1 MWYIVL
7 AILGTMLFLL
17 IAALTAHSSFINTF
31 ERYDLVKTQAGIK
44 AENVLQLFI
53 REKKVLLKLGVT
65 SGKFLD
71 CYMPKRKM
79 ILLSDSTYQ
88 NNSVASVAIV
98 AHEFGHALQHKEK
111 SFLFVF
117 SRFIGFIYKIISK
130 ILLLSFLVGIIF
142 LFFNTLQHIG
152 LIILW
157 SCLGA
162 IALYIV
168 FKIISIPLEYNAS
181 KRAMIL
187 LSEYKILNGK
197 ELKMARKVLDRAAG
211 TYIADFITLILGINF
226 LKRRKK

>member
-17 IAALTAHSSFINTF
+17 IAAFSSHSSFISTF
-31 ERYDLVKTQAGIK
+31 ERYDLVKNQAGIK
-44 AENVLQLFI
+44 AEDVLQLLI
-53 REKKVLLKLGVT
+53 REKRIKIKLGVV

-71 CYMPKRKM
+71 CYMPKKKM
-79 ILLSDSTYQ
+79 IALSDSTYQ
-88 NNSVASVAIV
+88 NNSVSAVAIV
-98 AHEFGHALQHKEK
+98 AHELGHALQHKEK

-117 SRFIGFIYKIISK
+117 SRFIGVIYSVISK
-130 ILLLSFLVGIIF
+130 VLLLSFLVGIIF
-142 LFFNTLQHIG
+142 LLFNSLQHIG

-157 SCLGA
+157 SCVGV
-162 IALYIV
+162 IALYIL
-168 FKIISIPLEYNAS
+168 FKIISIPLEFNAS

-187 LSEYKILNGK
+187 LSEYKILNEK

-226 LKRRKK
+226 LKRRKR